1 MTDADRIILK
11 FNQIDDE
18 LNSLKSELFD
28 IDFWNVVCFG
38 ICWAFAWWILTGGL
52 G

>member
-1 MTDADRIILK
+1 MMDADRIIVK

-18 LNSLKSELFD
+18 LNSLKSELID
-28 IDFWNVVCFG
+28 IDFWDIVGFG
-38 ICWAFAWWILTGGL
+38 ICWACIWWILTGGL